1 MFVARAHATCNGCS
15 VIFAEL
21 ATTQP
26 NGTVDVYC
34 AVAHALEQQI
44 ESPIAE
50 LIVGVSRDASGLM
63 LLTLGSGGIYA
74 ELIKDVT
81 HLLLPTTA
89 NAVYKALS
97 ELKLAPLLKGYRGRP
112 AANMDLVVAAIMAI
126 DAYVVDQGEGLLSL
140 DVNPL
145 MVTPTAVFA
154 VDALIE
160 FV

>member
-1 MFVARAHATCNGCS
+1 
-15 VIFAEL
+15 
-21 ATTQP
+21 
-26 NGTVDVYC
+26 
-34 AVAHALEQQI
+34 
-44 ESPIAE
+44 
-50 LIVGVSRDASGLM
+50 M

-145 MVTPTAVFA
+145 MVTPPPLCLRLMRLLSLF
-154 VDALIE
+154 E
-160 FV
+160 QSN